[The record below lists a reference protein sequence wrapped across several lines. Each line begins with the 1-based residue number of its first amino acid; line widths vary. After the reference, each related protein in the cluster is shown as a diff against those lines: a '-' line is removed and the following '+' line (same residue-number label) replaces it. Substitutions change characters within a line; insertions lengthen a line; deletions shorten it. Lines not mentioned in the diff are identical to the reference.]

1 MIQYL
6 ITALFDLGLA
16 GLAFSKKD
24 NPAAKA
30 LAFLLFSLSIWLL
43 ELFFLT
49 TLTNEELLN
58 ILFHVTRGGMFLIPL
73 GFALLTWRLV
83 GSRSKKFKNIFIVFG
98 AFFSVGLW
106 LCNMFVAPSTLKE
119 TDSGYL
125 PELDIIYYTFIG
137 YLVWCFAGSIF
148 LVCISYKS
156 SSNREKQRLKWLL
169 ITLLV
174 SFSCGLIVLFSMP
187 TGLEFYLSK
196 FVGVITNVV
205 FVSLL
210 FYSTIQHN
218 LMDFRLALSV
228 GLSKAL
234 LLGFFIWLYFV
245 VTSVVGDHTES
256 VGGILVLLLF
266 VALILEAYPRLLKWI
281 LPNAKK
287 ILIKHSYEFDQVKT
301 DTEIAL
307 RDSIN
312 FSMMLEV
319 LDHLFLKI
327 LRLHN
332 YKILMIQKNLDPV
345 NGENTSRLSGRP
357 FDITTEDN
365 ALVAYCAQQPQMVM
379 ADEMPDTMRKEME
392 KHNAGL
398 CFPVFSGKK
407 ILAAI
412 LIGEPT
418 QFSYYRYDDMKIFE
432 WLQTEL
438 EQVLNRL
445 IRLNSMHD
453 QLGEAKKTLSMLS
466 LMNHYHHDIK
476 APFAII
482 DGILSNDI
490 YDRDKQR
497 DIVLAQVER
506 GSKLIATMASIL
518 GGHHRR
524 RIQSCALESL
534 VQDCLYLFEKSFDK
548 VEYELGGIPNIK
560 GDAEDLKIL
569 FINLIKNAAEAR
581 RDNEDLTIKI
591 RSWVDN
597 GNVYFCISDN
607 GTGMTEKQLANLW
620 EPGFSVKKFGNG
632 IGMQAI
638 KRIVDEH
645 NARIEVKSEV
655 AKGSE
660 FTLCFFASQVAYEN
674 EDEGKTKDELAERRA
689 AHQIEKRNTQ

>member
-6 ITALFDLGLA
+6 ITAVIDIVVGI
-16 GLAFSKKD
+16 LAFSKKG

-30 LAFLLFSLSIWLL
+30 LALTVFSLGAWSL
-43 ELFFLT
+43 ELYLLT
-49 TLTNEELLN
+49 VIKNVDILN
-58 ILFHVTRGGMFLIPL
+58 VLFHITRWGMFFIPST
-73 GFALLTWRLV
+73 FAFLTWRLI
-83 GSRSKKFKNIFIVFG
+83 GSRSRNFKNLVVIPSFI
-98 AFFSVGLW
+98 ASAL
-106 LCNMFVAPSTLKE
+106 LSFVNTFILPSTLRAV
-119 TDSGYL
+119 DGGFL
-125 PELDIIYYTFIG
+125 PNTDIIFYLFLVTFI
-137 YLVWCFAGSIF
+137 WCFVGSIGIVF
-148 LVCISYKS
+148 ASYNS
-156 SSNREKQRLKWLL
+156 SSNREKQRLKWLF
-169 ITLLV
+169 ITLCV
-174 SFSCGLIVLFSMP
+174 SFTGGVLGISAMP
-187 TGLEFYLSK
+187 SEFYLSR
-196 FVGVITNVV
+196 FWGSITNIV
-205 FVSLL
+205 FVVLL

-228 GLSKAL
+228 GLSKAI

-256 VGGILVLLLF
+256 VGGVLILLLF

-287 ILIKHSYEFDQVKT
+287 ILAKHGYEFDQVKA
-301 DTEIAL
+301 DTESAL
-307 RDSIN
+307 RNSIS
-312 FSMMLEV
+312 FPMMFEV
-319 LDHLFLKI
+319 LDHLFVKI
-327 LRLHN
+327 LKLN
-332 YKILMIQKNLDPV
+332 SYKILMVNQ
-345 NGENTSRLSGRP
+345 NGEQVGNDINNRLSSLP
-357 FDITTEDN
+357 FDFIGEDN
-365 ALVAYCAQQPQMVM
+365 SLVSYCTRQTQLLM
-379 ADEMPDTMRKEME
+379 ADETPETIRHEME
-392 KHNAGL
+392 KNNAGL
-398 CFPVFSGKK
+398 CFPVFSENK
-407 ILAAI
+407 ILAI
-412 LIGEPT
+412 VLIGEPT
-418 QFSYYRYDDMKIFE
+418 HFSYYRYDDMKIFE

-445 IRLNSMHD
+445 IRLNSMQD

-518 GGHHRR
+518 GGHHKR

-548 VEYELGGIPNIK
+548 VEYELGGIPDIK

-581 RDNEDLTIKI
+581 RDNADLTIKI
-591 RSWVDN
+591 RSWVEN
-597 GNVYFCISDN
+597 GNAYFCISDN
-607 GTGMTEKQLANLW
+607 GTGMTEKQLASLW

-660 FTLCFFASQVAYEN
+660 FTLCFFASQIVHEN

-689 AHQIEKRNTQ
+689 ANQLEKRNIQ

>member
-6 ITALFDLGLA
+6 ITAIIDIAVGI
-16 GLAFSKKD
+16 LAFSKKS

-30 LAFLLFSLSIWLL
+30 LALTVFSLGAWSL
-43 ELFFLT
+43 ELYLLT
-49 TLTNEELLN
+49 VIKNVDVLN
-58 ILFHVTRGGMFLIPL
+58 ILFHVTRWGMFFIPST
-73 GFALLTWRLV
+73 FAFLAWRLIT
-83 GSRSKKFKNIFIVFG
+83 SRSQKFKNLVVIPSFLVSALLSIV
-98 AFFSVGLW
+98 
-106 LCNMFVAPSTLKE
+106 NTFVFPSTLRE
-119 TDSGYL
+119 VDGGYL
-125 PELDIIYYTFIG
+125 PNTDAIFYLFLISFIWSF
-137 YLVWCFAGSIF
+137 LGSIGMVF
-148 LVCISYKS
+148 ASYNS
-156 SSNREKQRLKWLL
+156 SSNREKQRLKWLC
-169 ITLLV
+169 ITLCV
-174 SFSCGLIVLFSMP
+174 SFTGGILGIYSMP
-187 TGLEFYLSK
+187 SEFYLSR
-196 FVGVITNVV
+196 FVGSITNIV
-205 FVSLL
+205 FVILL

-256 VGGILVLLLF
+256 IGGVLILLLF
-266 VALILEAYPRLLKWI
+266 MALILEAYPRLLKWI

-287 ILIKHSYEFDQVKT
+287 ILANHGYEFDQVKA
-301 DTEIAL
+301 DTESAL
-307 RDSIN
+307 RNSIN

-327 LRLHN
+327 LKLNN
-332 YKILMIQKNLDPV
+332 YKVLMIQLNGDSV
-345 NGENTSRLSGRP
+345 NYDSNHRLSGRP
-357 FDITTEDN
+357 FEFVSEDN
-365 ALVAYCAQQPQMVM
+365 SLVAYCTNQTQLVM
-379 ADEMPDTMRKEME
+379 ADEMPDAMREVMKKYE
-392 KHNAGL
+392 ATL
-398 CFPVFSGKK
+398 CFPVFSENKV
-407 ILAAI
+407 LAVV
-412 LIGEPT
+412 LVGEPT
-418 QFSYYRYDDMKIFE
+418 NFSYYRYDDMKVFE
-432 WLQTEL
+432 WLKAEL
-438 EQVLNRL
+438 GQVLERL
-445 IRLNSMHD
+445 IRLNSMQD

-482 DGILSNDI
+482 DGILSNDV

-518 GGHHRR
+518 GGHHKR

-548 VEYELGGIPNIK
+548 VEYELGGVPDIK

-581 RDNEDLTIKI
+581 RGNEDLIIKI
-591 RSWVDN
+591 KSWVEN
-597 GNVYFCISDN
+597 SNAYFSISDN
-607 GTGMTEKQLANLW
+607 GTGMSEKQLANLW
-620 EPGFSVKKFGNG
+620 EPGFSVKKFGTG

-645 NARIEVKSEV
+645 NARIDVKSEL

-660 FTLCFFASQVAYEN
+660 FTLCFFASQIVHDDKDTE
-674 EDEGKTKDELAERRA
+674 TKDELAERRA
-689 AHQIEKRNTQ
+689 THPIEKRNTQ

>member
-6 ITALFDLGLA
+6 ITALFDIGLA

-49 TLTNEELLN
+49 TLTNVELLN
-58 ILFHVTRGGMFLIPL
+58 IIFHVTRGGMFLIPF

-83 GSRSKKFKNIFIVFG
+83 GSRSKKFKNIFIIFG
-98 AFFSVGLW
+98 AFFSIGLW
-106 LCNMFVAPSTLKE
+106 LCNMFIAPSILKE

-137 YLVWCFAGSIF
+137 YLVWCFVGSIF
-148 LVCISYKS
+148 LVCVSYKS
-156 SSNREKQRLKWLL
+156 SSSREKQRLKWLL

-228 GLSKAL
+228 GISKAI
-234 LLGFFIWLYFV
+234 LLGFFIWVYFV

-256 VGGILVLLLF
+256 VGGVLMLLLF

-287 ILIKHSYEFDQVKT
+287 ILVKHGYEFDQVKA
-301 DTEIAL
+301 DTENAL
-307 RDSIN
+307 RNSIT
-312 FSMMLEV
+312 FPMMLEV

-327 LRLHN
+327 LRLNN
-332 YKILMIQKNLDPV
+332 YKILMIQKNLDAINDEHNP
-345 NGENTSRLSGRP
+345 RLTGLP
-357 FDITTEDN
+357 FEITTEDN
-365 ALVAYCAQQPQMVM
+365 ILVAYCAQQTQLAI
-379 ADEMPDTMRKEME
+379 ADEMPDIMRNEMK

-398 CFPVFSGKK
+398 CFPVFSEQK
-407 ILAAI
+407 ILAAV
-412 LIGEPT
+412 LIGEPIH
-418 QFSYYRYDDMKIFE
+418 FSYYRYDDMKIFE
-432 WLQTEL
+432 WLTTEL

-445 IRLNSMHD
+445 IRLN
-453 QLGEAKKTLSMLS
+453 EAKKTLSMLS

-482 DGILSNDI
+482 DGILSNDV

-506 GSKLIATMASIL
+506 GSRLIATMASIL
-518 GGHHRR
+518 GGQHKR
-524 RIQSCALESL
+524 RIQPCALESL
-534 VQDCLYLFEKSFDK
+534 VQDCLYLFETSFDK
-548 VEYELGGIPNIK
+548 VEYELGNIPPIK

-581 RDNEDLTIKI
+581 RNNEDLTIKMK
-591 RSWVDN
+591 SWIEN
-597 GNVYFCISDN
+597 GNVYFSIADN
-607 GTGMTEKQLANLW
+607 GVGMTEQQLTNLW
-620 EPGFSVKKFGNG
+620 EPGFSIKKFGNG

-645 NARIEVKSEV
+645 NARIDVKSEL

-660 FTLCFFASQVAYEN
+660 FTLCFFATQIAYE
-674 EDEGKTKDELAERRA
+674 DENTETTKDELAERRA
-689 AHQIEKRNTQ
+689 TYLVEKRNTL

>member
-6 ITALFDLGLA
+6 VTAIIDIVVGI
-16 GLAFSKKD
+16 LAFSKKD

-30 LAFLLFSLSIWLL
+30 LAFTLFSLGVWSL
-43 ELFFLT
+43 ELYLLT
-49 TLTNEELLN
+49 VIKNLDVLN
-58 ILFHVTRGGMFLIPL
+58 VLFHVTRWGMFFIPA
-73 GFALLTWRLV
+73 GFAFLTWRLI
-83 GSRSKKFKNIFIVFG
+83 GSRSKKFKHLVVIPSFIVSTVLSLVN
-98 AFFSVGLW
+98 AFIL
-106 LCNMFVAPSTLKE
+106 PSTLRE
-119 TDSGYL
+119 ADGGYL
-125 PELDIIYYTFIG
+125 PNPDAIYFIFLIG
-137 YLVWCFAGSIF
+137 FICSFTGSIGIVF
-148 LVCISYKS
+148 ASYSS

-169 ITLLV
+169 ITLCV
-174 SFSCGLIVLFSMP
+174 SFTGGVLVLYSMP
-187 TGLEFYLSK
+187 SEFYLSK
-196 FVGVITNVV
+196 FIGSITNIV
-205 FVSLL
+205 FVVLL

-228 GLSKAL
+228 SLSKAI
-234 LLGFFIWLYFV
+234 LLGFFISLYFL
-245 VTSVVGDHTES
+245 VTSVVGNHTES
-256 VGGILVLLLF
+256 VGGVLVLLLF
-266 VALILEAYPRLLKWI
+266 VAFILEAYPRLLKWV

-287 ILIKHSYEFDQVKT
+287 ILVKHGYEFDQVKA
-301 DTEIAL
+301 DTEAELRNAL
-307 RDSIN
+307 N

-327 LRLHN
+327 LRLSN
-332 YKILMIQKNLDPV
+332 YKILMIQEHLDAVNNKKNHQP
-345 NGENTSRLSGRP
+345 NGSFEITSQ
-357 FDITTEDN
+357 DN
-365 ALVAYCAQQPQMVM
+365 ILVTYCAQKTQLVM
-379 ADEMPDTMRKEME
+379 TDEMPDTMRNEME
-392 KHNAGL
+392 RHNAGL
-398 CFPVFSGKK
+398 CFPVISGNKV
-407 ILAAI
+407 LAI
-412 LIGEPT
+412 VLVGEPT
-418 QFSYYRYDDMKIFE
+418 HFSYYRYDDMKIFE
-432 WLQTEL
+432 WLKVEL

-445 IRLNSMHD
+445 IRLNSMQD

-482 DGILSNDI
+482 DGILSNDM

-548 VEYELGGIPNIK
+548 VEYELGAIPNIK

-581 RDNEDLTIKI
+581 RDGEELTIKI
-591 RSWVDN
+591 KSWVEN
-597 GNVYFCISDN
+597 SHVYFSIADN
-607 GTGMTEKQLANLW
+607 GTGMTEKQLASLW
-620 EPGFSVKKFGNG
+620 EAGFSEKKFGNG

-638 KRIVDEH
+638 KRITDEH
-645 NARIEVKSEV
+645 NAHIDVRSEV

-660 FTLCFFASQVAYEN
+660 FTLCFFASQVAH
-674 EDEGKTKDELAERRA
+674 EDKDKTKNERAERRA

>member
-6 ITALFDLGLA
+6 ITAIIDIAVGI
-16 GLAFSKKD
+16 LAFSKKS

-30 LAFLLFSLSIWLL
+30 LALTVFSLGAWSL
-43 ELFFLT
+43 ELYLLT
-49 TLTNEELLN
+49 VIKNVDVLN
-58 ILFHVTRGGMFLIPL
+58 VLFHVTRWGMFFIPST
-73 GFALLTWRLV
+73 FAFLTWRLI
-83 GSRSKKFKNIFIVFG
+83 GSRSQKFKNLVVIPSFIVSALLSIINTFI
-98 AFFSVGLW
+98 L
-106 LCNMFVAPSTLKE
+106 PSTLRE
-119 TDSGYL
+119 VDGGYL
-125 PELDIIYYTFIG
+125 PNTDAIFYLFLLSFIWSF
-137 YLVWCFAGSIF
+137 VGSIGIVF
-148 LVCISYKS
+148 ASYNS
-156 SSNREKQRLKWLL
+156 SSNREKQRLKWLF
-169 ITLLV
+169 ITLCV
-174 SFSCGLIVLFSMP
+174 SFTGGVLGIYSMP
-187 TGLEFYLSK
+187 SEFYLSR
-196 FVGVITNVV
+196 FVGSITNIV
-205 FVSLL
+205 FVALL

-228 GLSKAL
+228 GLSKAI

-256 VGGILVLLLF
+256 IGGILVLLLF

-287 ILIKHSYEFDQVKT
+287 ILIKNGYEFDQVKT
-301 DTEIAL
+301 DTENAL
-307 RDSIN
+307 RNSIT

-327 LRLHN
+327 IRLNN
-332 YKILMIQKNLDPV
+332 YKILMIQKNADTSSEER
-345 NGENTSRLSGRP
+345 NGRFNGLP
-357 FDITTEDN
+357 FEITTDDN
-365 ALVAYCAQQPQMVM
+365 PLINYCTQHTQVVM
-379 ADEMPDTMRKEME
+379 ADEMPAIVRREME
-392 KHNAGL
+392 KYHAGL
-398 CFPVFSGKK
+398 CFPVFSENR
-407 ILAAI
+407 ILAVV
-412 LIGEPT
+412 LVGEPT
-418 QFSYYRYDDMKIFE
+418 HFSYYRYDDVKIFE
-432 WLQTEL
+432 WLKTEL

-497 DIVLAQVER
+497 EIMLAQVER

-518 GGHHRR
+518 GGHHKR
-524 RIQSCALESL
+524 RIQFCALESL
-534 VQDCLYLFEKSFDK
+534 VRDCLYLFEKSFDK
-548 VEYELGGIPNIK
+548 VEYELTGIPDIK

-569 FINLIKNAAEAR
+569 FINLIKNASEAR
-581 RDNEDLTIKI
+581 RENEDLIIKI

-597 GNVYFCISDN
+597 SNVYFSVADN
-607 GTGMTEKQLANLW
+607 GTGMTEKQLASLW

-645 NARIEVKSEV
+645 NARIDVKSEV

-660 FTLCFFASQVAYEN
+660 FTLCFFASQVAN
-674 EDEGKTKDELAERRA
+674 EDEGKDRTKDELAERRA
-689 AHQIEKRNTQ
+689 ANHLEKRHSN

>member
-49 TLTNEELLN
+49 TLTNAELLN
-58 ILFHVTRGGMFLIPL
+58 ILFHITRGGMFLIPF

-83 GSRSKKFKNIFIVFG
+83 GSRSNIFKNVFIIFG

-106 LCNMFVAPSTLKE
+106 LYNMFIAPSTLKE

-125 PELDIIYYTFIG
+125 PELDVTYYMFMG
-137 YLVWCFAGSIF
+137 YLVWCFAGSII
-148 LVCISYKS
+148 LVCVSYKS
-156 SSNREKQRLKWLL
+156 SSSREKQRLKWLL

-174 SFSCGLIVLFSMP
+174 SFSCGLIVLFTMP
-187 TGLEFYLSK
+187 TGLEFYLSR

-228 GLSKAL
+228 GLSKAI

-256 VGGILVLLLF
+256 VGGVLVLLLF

-287 ILIKHSYEFDQVKT
+287 ILVKHGYEFDQVKN
-301 DTEIAL
+301 DTENAL
-307 RDSIN
+307 RNSIT

-327 LRLHN
+327 LRLN
-332 YKILMIQKNLDPV
+332 SYKILMIQKNLNAV
-345 NGENTSRLSGRP
+345 NDENNPRLNGLP
-357 FDITTEDN
+357 FEITTEDN
-365 ALVAYCAQQPQMVM
+365 VLVTYCAQQTQLVM
-379 ADEMPDTMRKEME
+379 ADEMPDTIRKEIE

-398 CFPVFSGKK
+398 CFPVFSGGK
-407 ILAAI
+407 ILAAV

-418 QFSYYRYDDMKIFE
+418 HFSYYRYDDMKIFE
-432 WLQTEL
+432 WLKTEL

-445 IRLNSMHD
+445 IRLNSMQD

-466 LMNHYHHDIK
+466 LMSHYHHDIK

-524 RIQSCALESL
+524 RIQSCSLESL

-548 VEYELGGIPNIK
+548 VEYELGGIPDIK

-591 RSWVDN
+591 KSWTEN
-597 GNVYFCISDN
+597 SNAYFSISDN

-645 NARIEVKSEV
+645 NAHIDVKSEL

-660 FTLCFFASQVAYEN
+660 FTLCFFASQVAH
-674 EDEGKTKDELAERRA
+674 EDKNSDKTKDELAERRA
-689 AHQIEKRNTQ
+689 THHIEKRNTQ

>member
-1 MIQYL
+1 
-6 ITALFDLGLA
+6 
-16 GLAFSKKD
+16 
-24 NPAAKA
+24 
-30 LAFLLFSLSIWLL
+30 
-43 ELFFLT
+43 
-49 TLTNEELLN
+49 
-58 ILFHVTRGGMFLIPL
+58 
-73 GFALLTWRLV
+73 
-83 GSRSKKFKNIFIVFG
+83 
-98 AFFSVGLW
+98 
-106 LCNMFVAPSTLKE
+106 
-119 TDSGYL
+119 
-125 PELDIIYYTFIG
+125 
-137 YLVWCFAGSIF
+137 
-148 LVCISYKS
+148 
-156 SSNREKQRLKWLL
+156 
-169 ITLLV
+169 
-174 SFSCGLIVLFSMP
+174 
-187 TGLEFYLSK
+187 
-196 FVGVITNVV
+196 
-205 FVSLL
+205 
-210 FYSTIQHN
+210 
-218 LMDFRLALSV
+218 
-228 GLSKAL
+228 
-234 LLGFFIWLYFV
+234 
-245 VTSVVGDHTES
+245 
-256 VGGILVLLLF
+256 
-266 VALILEAYPRLLKWI
+266 
-281 LPNAKK
+281 
-287 ILIKHSYEFDQVKT
+287 
-301 DTEIAL
+301 
-307 RDSIN
+307 
-312 FSMMLEV
+312 MMLEV

-327 LRLHN
+327 LRLNN
-332 YKILMIQKNLDPV
+332 YKILMIQKNLDAI
-345 NGENTSRLSGRP
+345 NDENNPRLSSLP
-357 FDITTEDN
+357 FEVTTEEN
-365 ALVAYCAQQPQMVM
+365 ILVAYCAQQTQLVV
-379 ADEMPDTMRKEME
+379 ADEMPDTMRNEME

-398 CFPVFSGKK
+398 CFPVFSGQK
-407 ILAAI
+407 ILAAV

-418 QFSYYRYDDMKIFE
+418 HFSYYRYDDMKIFE

-445 IRLNSMHD
+445 IRLNSMQD

-548 VEYELGGIPNIK
+548 VEYELGGIPDIK

-591 RSWVDN
+591 RSWVEN
-597 GNVYFCISDN
+597 GNAYFSISDN
-607 GTGMTEKQLANLW
+607 GTGMSEKQLANLW

-660 FTLCFFASQVAYEN
+660 FTLCFFASQVVHEN
-674 EDEGKTKDELAERRA
+674 EDEDKTKDELAERRA
-689 AHQIEKRNTQ
+689 AHQMEKRNIQ

>member
-49 TLTNEELLN
+49 TLTNAELLN
-58 ILFHVTRGGMFLIPL
+58 IIFHVTRGGMFLIPL

-98 AFFSVGLW
+98 AFFSIGLW
-106 LCNMFVAPSTLKE
+106 LCNMFVTPSTLKE

-174 SFSCGLIVLFSMP
+174 SFSCGLVVLFSMP

-228 GLSKAL
+228 GLSKAI

-327 LRLHN
+327 LRLNN
-332 YKILMIQKNLDPV
+332 YKILMIQKNLDAV
-345 NGENTSRLSGRP
+345 NDENNPRLSGLP
-357 FDITTEDN
+357 FEVTTEDN
-365 ALVAYCAQQPQMVM
+365 ILVAYCAQQTQLVV
-379 ADEMPDTMRKEME
+379 ADEMPDTMRNEME

-398 CFPVFSGKK
+398 CFPVFSGEK
-407 ILAAI
+407 ILAAV

-418 QFSYYRYDDMKIFE
+418 HFSYYRYDDMKIFE

-445 IRLNSMHD
+445 IRLNSHPRN
-453 QLGEAKKTLSMLS
+453 KT
-466 LMNHYHHDIK
+466 N
-476 APFAII
+476 
-482 DGILSNDI
+482 
-490 YDRDKQR
+490 
-497 DIVLAQVER
+497 VL
-506 GSKLIATMASIL
+506 
-518 GGHHRR
+518 
-524 RIQSCALESL
+524 
-534 VQDCLYLFEKSFDK
+534 
-548 VEYELGGIPNIK
+548 EL
-560 GDAEDLKIL
+560 
-569 FINLIKNAAEAR
+569 
-581 RDNEDLTIKI
+581 
-591 RSWVDN
+591 
-597 GNVYFCISDN
+597 
-607 GTGMTEKQLANLW
+607 
-620 EPGFSVKKFGNG
+620 
-632 IGMQAI
+632 
-638 KRIVDEH
+638 
-645 NARIEVKSEV
+645 
-655 AKGSE
+655 
-660 FTLCFFASQVAYEN
+660 
-674 EDEGKTKDELAERRA
+674 
-689 AHQIEKRNTQ
+689 